1 MIGFKQRGNFDKTE
15 VFLKKSKEQIFLES
29 LDKHAKRGVA
39 VLSSVT
45 PIRTGVTAN
54 SWNYEIRRGKDTTTI
69 YWTNSNT
76 VNGIP
81 LVILLEYGHATRNGG
96 YVKGRE
102 FINPTI
108 QPLFD
113 QITNDIWKEV
123 TNYG

>member
-1 MIGFKQRGNFDKTE
+1 MIGFKQKGNFNKTE
-15 VFLKKSKEQIFLES
+15 KFLKKSKEQIFLES

-39 VLSSVT
+39 VLSSAT

-76 VNGIP
+76 VDGIP

-102 FINPTI
+102 FVNPAI

-123 TNYG
+123 TSYE